1 MNLSLQIP
9 AGVRKRRKNEFRANI
24 LLGKFFFEK
33 SGINLNQMFLFE
45 AKETVFGNNNMIHHF
60 NPHHLACLY

>member
-45 AKETVFGNNNMIHHF
+45 AKETVFGNNNMR
-60 NPHHLACLY
+60 